1 MSGFVSSLFG
11 RKPSGAKLD
20 PHIPV
25 TGHSEYSTEA
35 IIGDDDRRTV
45 KDVEAA
51 PWRPFVCLRITY
63 SNGDAAIGTGLLIA
77 PDLVLTAAHNLYA
90 LDLKSFVK
98 SIVAQAGVRS
108 GTPAAEARGARVE
121 VCPGYT
127 SIQAG
132 DKRQYQLDYGVVKLS
147 SPALFNWSKTAVDVL
162 AQPPLS
168 NDDMQQSRLNVAG
181 YPDEKPWPVVLKT
194 CDGPVRHDLLG
205 PVTFGYEMDSLPG
218 QSGGPVFRYHAD
230 TGAFVL
236 AGLHVAG
243 AEGAN
248 MARRYDAAMRKQV
261 AEWKQ
266 KMA

>member
-1 MSGFVSSLFG
+1 MSGFLGLFG
-11 RKPSGAKLD
+11 AKRCSAKLD
-20 PHIPV
+20 PRVPV
-25 TGHSEYSTEA
+25 AALGEHSTEA

-45 KDVEAA
+45 KDVEVA

-63 SNGDAAIGTGLLIA
+63 SNGDQAIGTGLLIA

-98 SIVAQAGVRS
+98 SVVAQVGVKS
-108 GTPAAEARGARVE
+108 GVPAAEARGARVE

-127 SIQAG
+127 SIRPG
-132 DKRQYQLDYGVVKLS
+132 DKRQYQLDYGVVKLAS
-147 SPALFNWSKTAVDVL
+147 HALHDWSRIAVDVL
-162 AQPPLS
+162 AQAPLGEEELK
-168 NDDMQQSRLNVAG
+168 QSRLNVAG

-218 QSGGPVFRYHAD
+218 QSGGPVFRYQSE
-230 TGAFVL
+230 TGAFAL
-236 AGLHVAG
+236 AGVHVAG

-248 MARRYDAAMRKQV
+248 MARRYDAAMRAQV
-261 AEWKQ
+261 KAWKDQ
-266 KMA
+266 LS